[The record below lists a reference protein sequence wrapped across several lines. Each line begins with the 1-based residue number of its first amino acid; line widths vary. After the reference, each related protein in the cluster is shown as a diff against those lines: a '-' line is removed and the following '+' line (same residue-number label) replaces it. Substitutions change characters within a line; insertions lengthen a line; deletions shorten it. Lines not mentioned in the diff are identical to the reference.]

1 MKRGDEAEAARK
13 EELRMIVEMIDA
25 SMALAV
31 KKGKHPLT
39 DGCGCIVCAERRK
52 QLIRGPEPEWKYWL

>member
-1 MKRGDEAEAARK
+1 MTPEEKAEAARK
-13 EELRMIVEMIDA
+13 EELHMIVEMIDA

-39 DGCGCIVCAERRK
+39 NGCSCVVCAEKRK
-52 QLIRGPEPEWKYWL
+52 QIIRGPEPEWKYFL